1 MTSPARAHFMR
12 ATAAEA
18 SASADSGQPLDAS
31 AYDLMLLK
39 LAEDR
44 RRRSRRGPHAGG
56 RSQRVVDRPI
66 ADEREGHVLL
76 DRDEA
81 PGRREDARLLVAQ
94 PGEVLVVLVPLLCLY
109 AINYVL
115 STVVARALL
124 PRGDGIALVYG
135 TVMRNLSI
143 ALALAMNVFGGQSA
157 GAALVIALAYIL
169 QVQSAAW
176 YVKLTDRLFGP
187 APAKTAKAG

>member
-1 MTSPARAHFMR
+1 
-12 ATAAEA
+12 
-18 SASADSGQPLDAS
+18 
-31 AYDLMLLK
+31 MLLASLGLPFAAGLGLLTIAMPWLPSGAPDWLNWDIGGIELHEAMTMTPAGK
-39 LAEDR
+39 AMLSLA
-44 RRRSRRGPHAGG
+44 AGLWTL
-56 RSQRVVDRPI
+56 
-66 ADEREGHVLL
+66 AY
-76 DRDEA
+76 
-81 PGRREDARLLVAQ
+81 
-94 PGEVLVVLVPLLCLY
+94 LVPLLCLY
-109 AINYVL
+109 AINYVV
-115 STVVARALL
+115 STVVARSLL
-124 PRGDGIALVYG
+124 PRGDAIALVYG